1 MKNRLLTILKLVI
14 SAGLLLLLF
23 RLFDVRQS
31 WLALKAMKPGYLI
44 LAFGLFQL
52 TLLIRSFRWR
62 FLLDALDV
70 HVPIIRLTYLYYVG
84 VFFNTFLPSGFGG
97 DAVKMY
103 ELAHYSE
110 RGAASISTVL
120 VDRLAGLVMLFV
132 MGLVAWPWA
141 RRSLP
146 SREALL
152 ILAVSL
158 VGLLGSG
165 LLFWRALALR
175 LLKLLPGR
183 LGAKALQ
190 LYAAVH
196 ACGTR
201 ALWKALGVSIIFN
214 AVLFLMNYVV
224 ALALNVRLP
233 FVYFI
238 AVMPIL
244 SLSMLI
250 PSVGALGT
258 REGAYVLLFGPAG
271 VSEPVAIAMSLAFY
285 VINVA
290 TGLVGVLWYG
300 AVTLREL
307 RGTSVARPE

>member
-1 MKNRLLTILKLVI
+1 VKNRLFTILKLVI

-31 WLALKAMKPGYLI
+31 WLALKAMNPRYLI
-44 LAFGLFQL
+44 LAFALFQM
-52 TLLIRSFRWR
+52 TLFIRSFRWR

-70 HVPIIRLTYLYYVG
+70 HVPISRLTYLYYVG

-103 ELAHYSE
+103 ELARYSE
-110 RGAASISTVL
+110 RGAESVSTVL

-132 MGLVAWPWA
+132 MGLLAWPWA
-141 RRSLP
+141 RRSLSP
-146 SREALL
+146 REAFL
-152 ILAVSL
+152 ILAASL
-158 VGLLGSG
+158 IGLLGSFM
-165 LLFWRALALR
+165 LFWRRLALW

-190 LYAAVH
+190 LYEAVH
-196 ACGTR
+196 ACGTG
-201 ALWKALGVSIIFN
+201 ALWKALGVSVVFN
-214 AVLFLMNYVV
+214 LVLFLMNYVV
-224 ALALNVRLP
+224 ALALNVHLP

-238 AVMPIL
+238 AFMPIL

-290 TGLVGVLWYG
+290 TGLIGALWYG
-300 AVTLREL
+300 AMALREL
-307 RGTSVARPE
+307 RGVGAARPE